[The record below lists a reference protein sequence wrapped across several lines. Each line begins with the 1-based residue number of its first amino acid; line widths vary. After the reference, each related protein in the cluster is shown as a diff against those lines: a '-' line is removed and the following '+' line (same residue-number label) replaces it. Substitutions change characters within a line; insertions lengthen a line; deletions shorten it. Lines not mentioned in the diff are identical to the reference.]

1 MFQDTF
7 EELRYNK
14 IVHQMVAKKL
24 TELDRRKENHEH

>member
-14 IVHQMVAKKL
+14 IVHQMEVKKL
-24 TELDRRKENHEH
+24 TELDRRKESHEH